1 MDFKLV
7 EAESLLQIH
16 RCFFHT
22 VWNNFETTCL
32 TIISSSH
39 CLAASS
45 AIDVW
50 CQQSHEEKRTNY
62 RNL

>member
-22 VWNNFETTCL
+22 VWNNL
-32 TIISSSH
+32 SYH
-39 CLAASS
+39 Y
-45 AIDVW
+45 
-50 CQQSHEEKRTNY
+50 QQ
-62 RNL
+62 